1 MNHINQTN
9 QTPIPQ
15 LTDNQKNT
23 LNYYKWLSTNFSLIP
38 ISLNSKAPTEK
49 AWPQW
54 CLEKRPFQELDFIK
68 MNLNGEIQIMNA
80 GVATGPA
87 SGVIVV
93 DIDDPQGFQQWTND
107 REINNPLPDTFT
119 VKSGGKS
126 DHFYYRYPT
135 DGNEYGKR
143 NIKGIFDV
151 LGIGAQAIAPGSIH
165 PKTGNRYTIKKQL
178 PISEAPKW
186 VLDLLLKKDKNPE
199 MQQEQIQSQPEIKT
213 IPQINLQTQ
222 NSSTIFQGERN
233 SQLASLAGTM
243 REKGM
248 SQQAIEAALQKENF
262 VRCNPPLDEAEITKI
277 STSICKYKPGEPQR
291 KFKTSE
297 LGNAER
303 LISKFGDDLLYCPQ
317 KKSWYTWTGRRWKKD
332 ESKAINIYAKITI
345 REIYQEAALLTNTE
359 TKKKL
364 FGHALKSES
373 KLGIENMV
381 ELAKSETGVSV
392 HLNEFDNIP
401 YLLNCLN
408 GTIDLRTGQLNAH
421 NREDLL
427 THMIN
432 VDYNKPADC
441 PKFKRFIDQIMNNNG
456 NLVSYVQKIIGYS
469 LTGYTREQC
478 YFVFYGSGSNGKSTL
493 LNVLRELLGSF
504 VKNIDFNSLTY
515 SGHSA
520 RGDLARLISARVV
533 TCVEVEPKKVVNETV
548 INRITG
554 GDPITVKKMY
564 CDPFEYVPKYKIII
578 AGNDKPNLEGLK
590 HATWRRIRLIP
601 FNVQFEKGKGLN
613 DKLTEEL
620 LEELPGILNWAV
632 EGCLEW
638 QKGGLV
644 PPKEVEAATSA
655 YRMEKDTVIEFL
667 KDACIENPQASVKST
682 ILYQSYQ
689 SWCLNNDKFTL
700 GKKIFGESLKNK
712 GFRKE
717 KKQGME
723 QWIGIYLKIILNVP
737 ALQGIHQ
744 PMVSSNSPT
753 PLPNASPFLKPKLK

>member
-1 MNHINQTN
+1 MNNMNQTN
-9 QTPIPQ
+9 QSSGQ
-15 LTDNQKNT
+15 QFSEEQNQRLK
-23 LNYYKWLSTNFSLIP
+23 YFRWLSTRFSVIP
-38 ISLNSKAPTEK
+38 ISPTSKAPIEK
-49 AWPQW
+49 GWQKW
-54 CLEKRPFQELDFIK
+54 CLEKRPFQEFDFIK
-68 MNLNGEIQIMNA
+68 MNFNGEIKILNA

-93 DIDDPQGFQQWTND
+93 DIDDSEKFKQWTKARD
-107 REINNPLPDTFT
+107 IENPLPSTFT

-126 DHFYYRYPT
+126 DHYYYQYPR
-135 DGNEYGKR
+135 DGNEYKKR
-143 NIKGIFDV
+143 NINGIFDV
-151 LGIGAQAIAPGSIH
+151 LGIGAQAIAPGSVH

-178 PISEAPKW
+178 PIAEAPKW
-186 VLDLLLKKDKNPE
+186 VLELLLKKNKTPE
-199 MQQEQIQSQPEIKT
+199 IQQEQIQSQPEIKT

-248 SQQAIEAALQKENF
+248 SPEAIEAALLKENS
-262 VRCNPPLDEAEITKI
+262 VRCNPPLDEAEIMQI
-277 STSICKYKPGEPQR
+277 SKSICQYKPGEPQR

-373 KLGIENMV
+373 KLGIENML
-381 ELAKSETGVSV
+381 ELSQSEQGISV
-392 HLNEFDNIP
+392 HVNDFDNIP

-408 GTIDLRTGQLNAH
+408 GTIDLRTGNLESH
-421 NREDLL
+421 NRKDLL

-432 VDYNKPADC
+432 VHYNKSSDC

-456 NLVSYVQKIIGYS
+456 NLVSYVRKIVGYS

-520 RGDLARLISARVV
+520 RGDLARLIGARVV
-533 TCVEVEPKKVVNETV
+533 TCVEVEPRKVVNETV

-564 CDPFEYVPKYKIII
+564 CDPFEYIPRYKIII

-601 FNVQFEKGKGLN
+601 FSVQFEKGKGLN

-620 LEELPGILNWAV
+620 LEELPGILTWAV

-638 QKGGLV
+638 QKEGLE
-644 PPKEVEAATSA
+644 PPKEVEVATSA
-655 YRMEKDTVIEFL
+655 YRVEKDNLIEFL
-667 KDACIENPQASVKST
+667 KEACVANPQASVKSVD
-682 ILYQSYQ
+682 LYASYQ
-689 SWCLNNDKFTL
+689 SWCIGNDKTTL
-700 GKKIFGESLKNK
+700 GKKNFAESLRNK
-712 GFRKE
+712 GFNKV
-717 KKQGME
+717 KMQGAQ
-723 QWIGIYLKIILNVP
+723 QWIGIETKPITNMPV
-737 ALQGIHQ
+737 LQGINQ
-744 PMVSSNSPT
+744 PVVTSNSAT
-753 PLPNASPFLKPKLK
+753 PLPSLSPFPNLKV